1 MADDGSR
8 TARFVT
14 ISLLKRLWHS
24 FLLMPLVYM
33 TCPLLS
39 AAPATAT
46 LMALSTVHSAERH
59 ADHDASPTQA
69 DTERGGTSYSLIM
82 HQTSGSGLLLI
93 GILTWIDR
101 NTIRRYSSLR
111 ISIGSLWMMI
121 GLFLFVRADPE
132 GWPIGGEGFL
142 ASWTMPT
149 AGEWLQH
156 KVLSLIP
163 LLIGTSTILVG
174 GVSRTN
180 AMWNY
185 GLGAAALLGAIG
197 LLSHQHRDH
206 PDIDIV
212 NVQHHWFAVT
222 ALLTTVSLI
231 LETWQ
236 RWGWERKNLLY
247 PTCLI
252 VLALQ
257 LLFYVE

>member
-1 MADDGSR
+1 MADDGP
-8 TARFVT
+8 TKAPLMT
-14 ISLLKRLWHS
+14 TSLLKRLLHG
-24 FLLMPLVYM
+24 FLIMPLVYM
-33 TCPLLS
+33 TWPLPFS
-39 AAPATAT
+39 VPATAT
-46 LMALSTVHSAERH
+46 SMARSTVHIVERH

-69 DTERGGTSYSLIM
+69 ELVQGDPSYSLLM
-82 HQTSGSGLLLI
+82 HQSSGYSLLLI
-93 GILTWIDR
+93 GLLTWVER
-101 NTIRRYSSLR
+101 STVRRYPALR

-132 GWPIGGEGFL
+132 GWPMGGEGFL

-163 LLIGTSTILVG
+163 LLIGTYTILCG
-174 GVSRTN
+174 GAARTN
-180 AMWNY
+180 PNWNY
-185 GLGAAALLGAIG
+185 GLGAVALLGAIG

-206 PDIDIV
+206 PSMDIV
-212 NVQHHWFAVT
+212 NVQHHWFAAT
-222 ALLTTVSLI
+222 ALLTAVSLI